1 MPVKAWKLGQHRKRY
16 FQAKYHKTLDVEE
29 LLTVE
34 DKNVPILVPYV
45 RKFSFFCLVKRNPY
59 LQHFPKVA
67 LLFQAE
73 IVTQQSKTTIKVTQI
88 IKIILVISGL
98 KK

>member
-1 MPVKAWKLGQHRKRY
+1 MPVKAWKLRQHWKRY

-45 RKFSFFCLVKRNPY
+45 RKFSFFCLVKGNPY

-73 IVTQQSKTTIKVTQI
+73 IHCNFWAQKVNKAYRTTAPISALTFSK
-88 IKIILVISGL
+88 
-98 KK
+98 

>member
-34 DKNVPILVPYV
+34 DKNNVPILVPYV
-45 RKFSFFCLVKRNPY
+45 RKFSFFCLVERKPY

-73 IVTQQSKTTIKVTQI
+73 IH
-88 IKIILVISGL
+88 IKIRIVISGL

>member
-1 MPVKAWKLGQHRKRY
+1 MPVKAWKLRQHWKRY

-73 IVTQQSKTTIKVTQI
+73 IH
-88 IKIILVISGL
+88 IKIIIVISGL